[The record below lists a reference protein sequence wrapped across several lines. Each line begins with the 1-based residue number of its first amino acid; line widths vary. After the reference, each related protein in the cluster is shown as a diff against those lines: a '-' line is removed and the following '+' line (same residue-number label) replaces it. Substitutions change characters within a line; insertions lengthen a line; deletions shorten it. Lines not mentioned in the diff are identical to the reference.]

1 MALETVLGHYRII
14 REIARSNDAV
24 YEAIDTRINRRVA
37 IKELMMPPGA
47 TDAVRQDRIARFQ
60 REARA
65 AGSLTHPNIVTIFET
80 ETENGRYF
88 IVMEY
93 LEGDNLRQK
102 MDREGPLSPEEA
114 VRIACQVLEGLAHAH
129 SKGVIHRDIKPE
141 NIHILPTGLVKITD
155 FGIARLKYEPNLT
168 MDGQIFGT
176 PSYMSPEQVQ
186 GGAIDEHSD
195 LFSVG
200 VILYEMLAGY
210 KPFQGDSV
218 ITITYNIV
226 HTEPPSP
233 PSIPAPLEWV
243 IRRALRKNP
252 MERFHSALEMKQALE
267 SALAQV
273 NAPPVI
279 ATPMGMPSPYGAPQP
294 TGGYSSPYSAP
305 QPSGSY
311 PSPYGAPQPSG
322 SYPSPYGAPQPTGSA
337 LPPPPAPAPV
347 NTAPAP
353 YAPPPMPKPMLSP
366 ATRAAVG
373 KILAVMLIGGAVL
386 SVVILGVFSATQAYR
401 EYQLQQIDEKI
412 VARAKEAETL
422 FRKGQYLKAA
432 GIYDELYRSAQST
445 KWKDEFRRNTAS
457 ALTMYGNQLL
467 EARRYEAA
475 LRIYQGAV
483 MYEPL
488 PEAYAGMAA
497 AEAQLGNREGAINHW
512 ASAAKHS
519 RGAQAQEYQRNA
531 ARAQIAIGD
540 EAYQRGDLQRAL
552 QAWQT
557 AVELAPGTPEAR
569 EAQQKFEQALDEL
582 LRR

>member
-14 REIARSNDAV
+14 REIARSNDVV
-24 YEAIDTRINRRVA
+24 YEAVDTRINRRVA
-37 IKELMMPPGA
+37 IKELLMPPGA

-80 ETENGRYF
+80 EEENGRYF

-102 MDREGPLSPEEA
+102 MDREGALPPEEA
-114 VRIACQVLEGLAHAH
+114 VRIATQVLDGLAHAH

-141 NIHILPTGLVKITD
+141 NIHLLPTGLVKITD

-252 MERFHSALEMKQALE
+252 AERFHSALEMKQALE
-267 SALAQV
+267 NALAQMKS
-273 NAPPVI
+273 PPAI
-279 ATPMGMPSPYGAPQP
+279 ATPMGPASTYGVPQPAGGYPPYSAPAPYGAPASVGGSQYGTPAP
-294 TGGYSSPYSAP
+294 TAGTLPPPMPA
-305 QPSGSY
+305 
-311 PSPYGAPQPSG
+311 PSPAPAP
-322 SYPSPYGAPQPTGSA
+322 PAPY
-337 LPPPPAPAPV
+337 LPPPP
-347 NTAPAP
+347 
-353 YAPPPMPKPMLSP
+353 PKPVLSP
-366 ATRAAVG
+366 ATRQFLG
-373 KILAVMLIGGAVL
+373 TLLAVLLIGGAVL
-386 SVVILGVFSATQAYR
+386 GIVILGVFSATRAYQ
-401 EYQLQQIDEKI
+401 EYQLQQIDEK
-412 VARAKEAETL
+412 VAARAKEAEKL
-422 FRKGQYLKAA
+422 FGQGRYLEAA
-432 GIYDELYRSAQST
+432 QIYDQLYRSAQSN
-445 KWKDEFRRNTAS
+445 KWKEEFRRNAAS
-457 ALTMYGNQLL
+457 ALTMHGNQLL
-467 EARRYEAA
+467 EARRYEEAMRA
-475 LRIYQGAV
+475 YQQAV
-483 MYEPL
+483 QYAPL

-497 AEAQLGNREGAINHW
+497 VEARLGNREGAINHW
-512 ASAAKHS
+512 AAAAKHS

-531 ARAQIAIGD
+531 AREQIAIGD
-540 EAYQRGDLQRAL
+540 EAYRRGDLQRAL

-557 AVELAPGTPEAR
+557 AVELAPGTAEAR
-569 EAQQKFEQALDEL
+569 EAQRKFEQALDEM
-582 LRR
+582 LRK

>member
-14 REIARSNDAV
+14 REIARSNDVV

-47 TDAVRQDRIARFQ
+47 TDAVRQDRIARFL

-65 AGSLTHPNIVTIFET
+65 AGSLTHPNIVTIYET
-80 ETENGRYF
+80 EQENGRYF

-102 MDREGPLSPEEA
+102 MDREGPLPPDEA
-114 VRIACQVLEGLAHAH
+114 VRIATQVLDGLAHAH

-186 GGAIDEHSD
+186 GGAIDERSD

-233 PSIPAPLEWV
+233 PNIPAPLEWV
-243 IRRALRKNP
+243 IRKALRKNP
-252 MERFHSALEMKQALE
+252 AERFNSALEMKQALE
-267 SALAQV
+267 NALAQL

-279 ATPMGMPSPYGAPQP
+279 ATPMGPSSYGAPAPTGGFPPYNAPAPTGGYPPYNAPAPTGGTLPPPYGAPAP
-294 TGGYSSPYSAP
+294 TPAPPTTAAPVPPAPY
-305 QPSGSY
+305 
-311 PSPYGAPQPSG
+311 
-322 SYPSPYGAPQPTGSA
+322 
-337 LPPPPAPAPV
+337 LPPPP
-347 NTAPAP
+347 
-353 YAPPPMPKPMLSP
+353 PKPVLSP
-366 ATRAAVG
+366 AARQFFGTLLGV
-373 KILAVMLIGGAVL
+373 ILIGGAVL
-386 SVVILGVFSATQAYR
+386 GVIVFGVYSATRAYQ

-412 VARAKEAETL
+412 AARAKEAEKL
-422 FRKGQYLKAA
+422 FGQGRYLEAA
-432 GIYDELYRSAQST
+432 QIYDQLYRSAQST
-445 KWKDEFRRNTAS
+445 KWKEEFRRNTAS
-457 ALTMYGNQLL
+457 ALTMHGNQLL
-467 EARRYEAA
+467 EARRYEEA
-475 LRIYQGAV
+475 LRIYQQAV
-483 MYEPL
+483 QYAPL

-497 AEAQLGNREGAINHW
+497 AEAQLGNREGAVNHW
-512 ASAAKHS
+512 ASAARYS
-519 RGAQAQEYQRNA
+519 RGVQAQEYQRNA
-531 ARAQIAIGD
+531 AREQIAIGD
-540 EAYQRGDLQRAL
+540 EAYRRGDIPRAM

-557 AVELAPGTPEAR
+557 AIELAPGTPEAR
-569 EAQQKFEQALDEL
+569 EAQLRFEQALNEL
-582 LRR
+582 IRR

>member
-14 REIARSNDAV
+14 REIARSNDVV

-47 TDAVRQDRIARFQ
+47 TDAVRQDRIARFL

-80 ETENGRYF
+80 EQENGRYF

-102 MDREGPLSPEEA
+102 MDREGALPPDEA
-114 VRIACQVLEGLAHAH
+114 VRIAAQVLDGLAHAH

-186 GGAIDEHSD
+186 GGAIDERSD

-218 ITITYNIV
+218 ITTTYNIV
-226 HTEPPSP
+226 HTEPSSP

-243 IRRALRKNP
+243 IRKALRKNP
-252 MERFHSALEMKQALE
+252 AERFHSALEMKQALE
-267 SALAQV
+267 SALAQL

-279 ATPMGMPSPYGAPQP
+279 ATPMGAPLPYGAPAP
-294 TGGYSSPYSAP
+294 TGGYPPYNAPAPTGGTLPPPYGAPAPTGGTLPPPYSAP
-305 QPSGSY
+305 PPAPTPAPAPTPTASA
-311 PSPYGAPQPSG
+311 PAPY
-322 SYPSPYGAPQPTGSA
+322 
-337 LPPPPAPAPV
+337 LPPPP
-347 NTAPAP
+347 
-353 YAPPPMPKPMLSP
+353 PKPVLSP
-366 ATRAAVG
+366 AARQFLGTL
-373 KILAVMLIGGAVL
+373 LAVILIGGAVL
-386 SVVILGVFSATQAYR
+386 GVVIMGVFSATRAYQ
-401 EYQLQQIDEKI
+401 EYQLQQFDEKI
-412 VARAKEAETL
+412 AARAKEAEKL
-422 FRKGQYLKAA
+422 FGQGRYLEAA
-432 GIYDELYRSAQST
+432 QIYDQLYRSAQST

-457 ALTMYGNQLL
+457 ALTMHGNQLL
-467 EARRYEAA
+467 DARRYEEA
-475 LRIYQGAV
+475 LRVYQQAIQ
-483 MYEPL
+483 YAPL

-497 AEAQLGNREGAINHW
+497 AEALLGNRAGAVNHW
-512 ASAAKHS
+512 VSAARHS

-531 ARAQIAIGD
+531 AREQIAIGD
-540 EAYQRGDLQRAL
+540 EAYRRGDMQRAL

-569 EAQQKFEQALDEL
+569 EAQRRFEQALNEL

>member
-37 IKELMMPPGA
+37 VKELMMPPGA

-80 ETENGRYF
+80 EQENGRYF

-102 MDREGPLSPEEA
+102 MDREGALPPDEA
-114 VRIACQVLEGLAHAH
+114 VRIATQVLDGLAHAH

-243 IRRALRKNP
+243 IRKALRKNP
-252 MERFHSALEMKQALE
+252 AERFHSALEMKQALE
-267 SALAQV
+267 NALAQL

-279 ATPMGMPSPYGAPQP
+279 ATPMGAPSPYGMPAP
-294 TGGYSSPYSAP
+294 TGGYPPYGAPAPTGGTLPPPYSAP
-305 QPSGSY
+305 PPAPTPAPAPTPTASA
-311 PSPYGAPQPSG
+311 PAPY
-322 SYPSPYGAPQPTGSA
+322 
-337 LPPPPAPAPV
+337 LPPPP
-347 NTAPAP
+347 
-353 YAPPPMPKPMLSP
+353 PKPVLSP
-366 ATRAAVG
+366 AARQFLGTL
-373 KILAVMLIGGAVL
+373 LAVMLIGGAVL
-386 SVVILGVFSATQAYR
+386 GVVIMGVFSATRAYQ
-401 EYQLQQIDEKI
+401 EYQLQQFDEKI
-412 VARAKEAETL
+412 AARAKEAEKL
-422 FRKGQYLKAA
+422 FGQGRYLEAA
-432 GIYDELYRSAQST
+432 QIYDQLYRSAQST
-445 KWKDEFRRNTAS
+445 KWKDEFRRNTAT
-457 ALTMYGNQLL
+457 ALTMHGNQLL
-467 EARRYEAA
+467 EARRYEEA
-475 LRIYQGAV
+475 LQAYQQAV
-483 MYEPL
+483 QYAPL

-497 AEAQLGNREGAINHW
+497 AEARLGNREGAVNHW
-512 ASAAKHS
+512 ASAARHS

-531 ARAQIAIGD
+531 AREQIAVGD
-540 EAYQRGDLQRAL
+540 EAYRRGDIPRAM

-557 AVELAPGTPEAR
+557 AIELAPGTPEAR
-569 EAQQKFEQALDEL
+569 EAQRKFEQALNEM

>member
-14 REIARSNDAV
+14 REIARSNDVV
-24 YEAIDTRINRRVA
+24 YEAVDTRINRRVA
-37 IKELMMPPGA
+37 IKELLMPPGA

-80 ETENGRYF
+80 EEENGRYF

-102 MDREGPLSPEEA
+102 MDREGALPPEEA
-114 VRIACQVLEGLAHAH
+114 VRIATQVLDGLAHAH

-141 NIHILPTGLVKITD
+141 NIHLLPTGLVKITD

-252 MERFHSALEMKQALE
+252 AERFHSALEMKQALE
-267 SALAQV
+267 NALAQMKS
-273 NAPPVI
+273 PPAI
-279 ATPMGMPSPYGAPQP
+279 ATPMGPASTYGVPQPAGGYPPYSAPAPYGAPASVGGSQYGTPAP
-294 TGGYSSPYSAP
+294 TAGTLPPPMPA
-305 QPSGSY
+305 
-311 PSPYGAPQPSG
+311 PSPAPAP
-322 SYPSPYGAPQPTGSA
+322 PAPY
-337 LPPPPAPAPV
+337 LPPPP
-347 NTAPAP
+347 
-353 YAPPPMPKPMLSP
+353 PKPVLSP
-366 ATRAAVG
+366 ATRQFLG
-373 KILAVMLIGGAVL
+373 TLLAVLLIGGAVL
-386 SVVILGVFSATQAYR
+386 GIVILGVFSATRAYQ
-401 EYQLQQIDEKI
+401 EYQLQQIDEK
-412 VARAKEAETL
+412 VAARAKEAEKL
-422 FRKGQYLKAA
+422 FGQGRYLEAA
-432 GIYDELYRSAQST
+432 QIYDQLYRSAQSN
-445 KWKDEFRRNTAS
+445 KWKEEFRRNAAS
-457 ALTMYGNQLL
+457 ALTMHGNQLL
-467 EARRYEAA
+467 EARRYEEAVRA
-475 LRIYQGAV
+475 YQQAV
-483 MYEPL
+483 QYAPL
-488 PEAYAGMAA
+488 PEAYAGMATV
-497 AEAQLGNREGAINHW
+497 EARLGNREGAINHW
-512 ASAAKHS
+512 AAAAKHS

-531 ARAQIAIGD
+531 AREQIAIGD
-540 EAYQRGDLQRAL
+540 EAYRRGDLQRAL

-557 AVELAPGTPEAR
+557 AVELAPGTAEAR
-569 EAQQKFEQALDEL
+569 EAQRKFEQALDEM
-582 LRR
+582 LRK

>member
-37 IKELMMPPGA
+37 VKELMMPPGA

-80 ETENGRYF
+80 EQENGRYF

-102 MDREGPLSPEEA
+102 MDREGALPPDEA
-114 VRIACQVLEGLAHAH
+114 VRIATQVLDGLAHAH

-243 IRRALRKNP
+243 IRKALRKNP
-252 MERFHSALEMKQALE
+252 AERFHSALEMKQALE
-267 SALAQV
+267 NALAQLH
-273 NAPPVI
+273 APPVI
-279 ATPMGMPSPYGAPQP
+279 ATPMGAPSPYGAPAP
-294 TGGYSSPYSAP
+294 TGGYPPYSAP
-305 QPSGSY
+305 APMGGTL
-311 PSPYGAPQPSG
+311 PPPYGAPPPTPMPAPTPTASA
-322 SYPSPYGAPQPTGSA
+322 PAPY
-337 LPPPPAPAPV
+337 LPPPP
-347 NTAPAP
+347 
-353 YAPPPMPKPMLSP
+353 PKPVLSP
-366 ATRAAVG
+366 AARQFLGTL
-373 KILAVMLIGGAVL
+373 LAVMLIGGAVL
-386 SVVILGVFSATQAYR
+386 GVVIMGVFSATRAYQ
-401 EYQLQQIDEKI
+401 EYQLQQIDAK
-412 VARAKEAETL
+412 VAARAKEAEKL
-422 FRKGQYLKAA
+422 FGQGRYLEAA
-432 GIYDELYRSAQST
+432 QIYDQLYRSAQST

-457 ALTMYGNQLL
+457 ALTMHGNQLL
-467 EARRYEAA
+467 DARRYEEA
-475 LRIYQGAV
+475 LRVYQQAIQ
-483 MYEPL
+483 YAPL

-497 AEAQLGNREGAINHW
+497 AEALLGNRAGAVNHW
-512 ASAAKHS
+512 VSAARHS

-531 ARAQIAIGD
+531 AREQIAIGD
-540 EAYQRGDLQRAL
+540 EAYRRGDMQRAM

-557 AVELAPGTPEAR
+557 AVEIAPGTPEAR
-569 EAQQKFEQALDEL
+569 EAQRRFEQALNEL

>member
-47 TDAVRQDRIARFQ
+47 TDAVRQDRIARFL

-80 ETENGRYF
+80 EQENGRYF

-102 MDREGPLSPEEA
+102 MDREGALPPDEA
-114 VRIACQVLEGLAHAH
+114 VRIATQVLDGLAHAH

-141 NIHILPTGLVKITD
+141 NIHLLPTGLVKITD

-252 MERFHSALEMKQALE
+252 AERFHSALEMKQALE
-267 SALAQV
+267 NALAQMKS
-273 NAPPVI
+273 PPAI
-279 ATPMGMPSPYGAPQP
+279 ATPMGPASTYGVPQP
-294 TGGYSSPYSAP
+294 AGGYPPYSAP
-305 QPSGSY
+305 APYRAPASVGGSQY
-311 PSPYGAPQPSG
+311 GTPTPTAGTLPPPMPAPSPAPAP
-322 SYPSPYGAPQPTGSA
+322 PAPY
-337 LPPPPAPAPV
+337 LPPPP
-347 NTAPAP
+347 
-353 YAPPPMPKPMLSP
+353 PKPVLSP
-366 ATRAAVG
+366 ATRQFLG
-373 KILAVMLIGGAVL
+373 TLLAVLLIGGAVL
-386 SVVILGVFSATQAYR
+386 GIVILGVFSATRAYQ
-401 EYQLQQIDEKI
+401 EYQLQQIDEK
-412 VARAKEAETL
+412 VAARAKEAEKL
-422 FRKGQYLKAA
+422 FGQGRYLEAA
-432 GIYDELYRSAQST
+432 QIYDQLYRSAQSN
-445 KWKDEFRRNTAS
+445 KWKEEFRRNAAS
-457 ALTMYGNQLL
+457 ALTMHGNQLL
-467 EARRYEAA
+467 EARRYEEAMRA
-475 LRIYQGAV
+475 YQQAV
-483 MYEPL
+483 QYAPL

-497 AEAQLGNREGAINHW
+497 VEARLGNREGAINHW
-512 ASAAKHS
+512 AAAAKHS

-531 ARAQIAIGD
+531 AREQIAIGD
-540 EAYQRGDLQRAL
+540 EAYRRGDLQRAL

-557 AVELAPGTPEAR
+557 AVELAPGTAEAR
-569 EAQQKFEQALDEL
+569 EAQRKFEQALDEM
-582 LRR
+582 LRK

>member
-14 REIARSNDAV
+14 REIARSNDVV

-47 TDAVRQDRIARFQ
+47 TDAVRQDRIARFL

-65 AGSLTHPNIVTIFET
+65 AGSLTHPNIVTIYET
-80 ETENGRYF
+80 EQENGRYF

-102 MDREGPLSPEEA
+102 MDREGPLPPDEA
-114 VRIACQVLEGLAHAH
+114 VRIATQVLDGLAHAH

-186 GGAIDEHSD
+186 GGAIDERSD

-233 PSIPAPLEWV
+233 PNIPAPLEWV
-243 IRRALRKNP
+243 IRKALRKNP
-252 MERFHSALEMKQALE
+252 AERFNSALEMKQALE
-267 SALAQV
+267 NALAQL

-279 ATPMGMPSPYGAPQP
+279 ATPMGPSSYGAPAPTGGFPPYNAPAPTGGYPPYNAPAPTGGTLPPPYGAPAP
-294 TGGYSSPYSAP
+294 TPAPPTTAAPVPPAPY
-305 QPSGSY
+305 
-311 PSPYGAPQPSG
+311 
-322 SYPSPYGAPQPTGSA
+322 
-337 LPPPPAPAPV
+337 LPPPP
-347 NTAPAP
+347 
-353 YAPPPMPKPMLSP
+353 PKPVLSP
-366 ATRAAVG
+366 AARQFFGTLLGV
-373 KILAVMLIGGAVL
+373 ILIGGAVL
-386 SVVILGVFSATQAYR
+386 GVIVFGVYSATRAYQ

-412 VARAKEAETL
+412 AARAKEAEKL
-422 FRKGQYLKAA
+422 FGQGRYLEAA
-432 GIYDELYRSAQST
+432 QIYDQLYRSAQST
-445 KWKDEFRRNTAS
+445 KWKEEFRRNTAS
-457 ALTMYGNQLL
+457 ALTMHGNQLL
-467 EARRYEAA
+467 EARRYEEA
-475 LRIYQGAV
+475 LRIYQQAV
-483 MYEPL
+483 QYAPL
-488 PEAYAGMAA
+488 PEAYAGMAV
-497 AEAQLGNREGAINHW
+497 AEAQLGNREGAVNHW
-512 ASAAKHS
+512 ASAARYS
-519 RGAQAQEYQRNA
+519 RGVQAQEYQRNA
-531 ARAQIAIGD
+531 AREQIAIGD
-540 EAYQRGDLQRAL
+540 EAYRRGDIPRAM

-557 AVELAPGTPEAR
+557 AIELAPGTPEAR
-569 EAQQKFEQALDEL
+569 EAQLRFEQALKEL
-582 LRR
+582 IRR

>member
-37 IKELMMPPGA
+37 VKELMMPPGA

-80 ETENGRYF
+80 EQENGRYF

-102 MDREGPLSPEEA
+102 MDREGALPPDEA
-114 VRIACQVLEGLAHAH
+114 VRIATQVLDGLAHAH

-243 IRRALRKNP
+243 IRKALRKNP
-252 MERFHSALEMKQALE
+252 AERFHSALEMKQALE
-267 SALAQV
+267 NVLAQM

-279 ATPMGMPSPYGAPQP
+279 ATPMGAPLPYGDACAD
-294 TGGYSSPYSAP
+294 GG
-305 QPSGSY
+305 
-311 PSPYGAPQPSG
+311 
-322 SYPSPYGAPQPTGSA
+322 
-337 LPPPPAPAPV
+337 LP
-347 NTAPAP
+347 
-353 YAPPPMPKPMLSP
+353 
-366 ATRAAVG
+366 AV
-373 KILAVMLIGGAVL
+373 
-386 SVVILGVFSATQAYR
+386 
-401 EYQLQQIDEKI
+401 
-412 VARAKEAETL
+412 
-422 FRKGQYLKAA
+422 
-432 GIYDELYRSAQST
+432 
-445 KWKDEFRRNTAS
+445 
-457 ALTMYGNQLL
+457 
-467 EARRYEAA
+467 
-475 LRIYQGAV
+475 
-483 MYEPL
+483 
-488 PEAYAGMAA
+488 
-497 AEAQLGNREGAINHW
+497 
-512 ASAAKHS
+512 
-519 RGAQAQEYQRNA
+519 
-531 ARAQIAIGD
+531 
-540 EAYQRGDLQRAL
+540 
-552 QAWQT
+552 
-557 AVELAPGTPEAR
+557 
-569 EAQQKFEQALDEL
+569 
-582 LRR
+582 

>member
-14 REIARSNDAV
+14 REIARSNDVV
-24 YEAIDTRINRRVA
+24 YEAIDARINRRVA
-37 IKELMMPPGA
+37 IKELLMPLGA

-80 ETENGRYF
+80 EEENGRYF

-102 MDREGPLSPEEA
+102 MDREGLLPPEEA
-114 VRIACQVLEGLAHAH
+114 VRIATQVLDGLAHAH

-186 GGAIDEHSD
+186 GGAIDERSD

-200 VILYEMLAGY
+200 IILYEMLAGY

-233 PSIPAPLEWV
+233 PNIPAPLEWV
-243 IRRALRKNP
+243 IRRALRKSP
-252 MERFHSALEMKQALE
+252 AERFSSALEMKQALE
-267 SALAQV
+267 NALTQV
-273 NAPPVI
+273 KAPPVI
-279 ATPMGMPSPYGAPQP
+279 ATPMGLASPHGAPQP
-294 TGGYSSPYSAP
+294 AGGYPPYSAP
-305 QPSGSY
+305 APTGSY
-311 PSPYGAPQPSG
+311 PSPYGTPAPTGATLPPPTPV
-322 SYPSPYGAPQPTGSA
+322 PSPAPAPY
-337 LPPPPAPAPV
+337 LPPPP
-347 NTAPAP
+347 
-353 YAPPPMPKPMLSP
+353 PKPILSP
-366 ATRAAVG
+366 ATRQFLG
-373 KILAVMLIGGAVL
+373 TLLAVLLIGGAVL
-386 SVVILGVFSATQAYR
+386 GVVILGVFSATRAYQ
-401 EYQLQQIDEKI
+401 EYQLQQIDEK
-412 VARAKEAETL
+412 VAARAKEAEKL
-422 FRKGQYLKAA
+422 FGQGRYLEAA
-432 GIYDELYRSAQST
+432 QIYDQLYRSAQSN
-445 KWKDEFRRNTAS
+445 KWKEEFRRNTAT
-457 ALTMYGNQLL
+457 ALTMYGNQLF
-467 EARRYEAA
+467 EARRYEEA
-475 LRIYQGAV
+475 LQAYQRAV
-483 MYEPL
+483 QYAPL

-497 AEAQLGNREGAINHW
+497 IEARLGNREGAINHW

-531 ARAQIAIGD
+531 AREQIAIGD
-540 EAYQRGDLQRAL
+540 EAYRRGDLQRAL

-557 AVELAPGTPEAR
+557 AVELAPGTAEAR
-569 EAQQKFEQALDEL
+569 EAQRKFEQALEEM

>member
-14 REIARSNDAV
+14 REIARSNDVV
-24 YEAIDTRINRRVA
+24 YEAVDTRINRRVA
-37 IKELMMPPGA
+37 IKELLMPPGA

-80 ETENGRYF
+80 EQENGRYF

-102 MDREGPLSPEEA
+102 MDREGALPPDEA
-114 VRIACQVLEGLAHAH
+114 VRIATQVLDGLAHAH

-141 NIHILPTGLVKITD
+141 NIHILPTGLIKITD

-252 MERFHSALEMKQALE
+252 AERFHSALEMKQALE
-267 SALAQV
+267 NALAQMKS
-273 NAPPVI
+273 PPAI
-279 ATPMGMPSPYGAPQP
+279 ATPMGPASTYGVPQPAGGYPPYSAPAPYGAPASVGGSQYGTPAP
-294 TGGYSSPYSAP
+294 TAGTLPPPMPA
-305 QPSGSY
+305 
-311 PSPYGAPQPSG
+311 PSPAPAP
-322 SYPSPYGAPQPTGSA
+322 PAPY
-337 LPPPPAPAPV
+337 LPPPP
-347 NTAPAP
+347 
-353 YAPPPMPKPMLSP
+353 PKPVLSP
-366 ATRAAVG
+366 ATRQFLG
-373 KILAVMLIGGAVL
+373 TLLAVLLIGGAVL
-386 SVVILGVFSATQAYR
+386 GIVILGVFSATRAYQ
-401 EYQLQQIDEKI
+401 EYQLQQIDEK
-412 VARAKEAETL
+412 VAARAKEAEKL
-422 FRKGQYLKAA
+422 FGQGRYLEAA
-432 GIYDELYRSAQST
+432 QIYDQLYRSAQSN
-445 KWKDEFRRNTAS
+445 KWKEEFRRNAAS
-457 ALTMYGNQLL
+457 ALTMHGNQLL
-467 EARRYEAA
+467 EARRYEEAMRA
-475 LRIYQGAV
+475 YQQAV
-483 MYEPL
+483 QYAPL

-497 AEAQLGNREGAINHW
+497 VEARLGNREGAINHW
-512 ASAAKHS
+512 AAAAKHS

-531 ARAQIAIGD
+531 AREQIAIGD
-540 EAYQRGDLQRAL
+540 EAYRRGDLQRAL

-557 AVELAPGTPEAR
+557 AVELAPGTAEAR
-569 EAQQKFEQALDEL
+569 EAQRKFEQALDEM
-582 LRR
+582 LRK

>member
-14 REIARSNDAV
+14 REIARSNDVV

-37 IKELMMPPGA
+37 IKELLMPLGA

-65 AGSLTHPNIVTIFET
+65 AGSLTHPNIVTIYET
-80 ETENGRYF
+80 EAENGRYF

-93 LEGDNLRQK
+93 LEGDTLRQK
-102 MDREGPLSPEEA
+102 MDREGALPPNEA
-114 VRIACQVLEGLAHAH
+114 VRIATQVLDGLAHAH

-141 NIHILPTGLVKITD
+141 NIHILPTGLLKITD

-243 IRRALRKNP
+243 IRKALRKNP
-252 MERFHSALEMKQALE
+252 AERFHSALEMKQALE
-267 SALAQV
+267 NALAQL

-279 ATPMGMPSPYGAPQP
+279 ATPMGAPSPYGMPAP
-294 TGGYSSPYSAP
+294 TGGYPPYNAP
-305 QPSGSY
+305 APTGGTL
-311 PSPYGAPQPSG
+311 PPPYGAPAPTG
-322 SYPSPYGAPQPTGSA
+322 GTLPPPYGTPPPVPPPTPAPPPTASA
-337 LPPPPAPAPV
+337 PAPYLPPPP
-347 NTAPAP
+347 
-353 YAPPPMPKPMLSP
+353 PKPVLSP
-366 ATRAAVG
+366 AARQFLGTL
-373 KILAVMLIGGAVL
+373 LAVMLIGGAVL
-386 SVVILGVFSATQAYR
+386 GVVIMGVFSATRAYQ
-401 EYQLQQIDEKI
+401 EYQLQQFDEKI
-412 VARAKEAETL
+412 AARAKEAEKL
-422 FRKGQYLKAA
+422 FGQGRYLEAA
-432 GIYDELYRSAQST
+432 QIYDQLYRSAQST

-457 ALTMYGNQLL
+457 ALTMHGNQLL
-467 EARRYEAA
+467 DARRYEEA
-475 LRIYQGAV
+475 LRVYQQAIQ
-483 MYEPL
+483 YAPL

-497 AEAQLGNREGAINHW
+497 AEALLGNRAGAVNHW
-512 ASAAKHS
+512 ASAAQHS

-531 ARAQIAIGD
+531 AREQIAIGD
-540 EAYQRGDLQRAL
+540 EAYRRGDMPRAM

-557 AVELAPGTPEAR
+557 AIELAPGTPEAR
-569 EAQQKFEQALDEL
+569 EAQRRFDQALQEL

>member
-14 REIARSNDAV
+14 REIARSNDVV
-24 YEAIDTRINRRVA
+24 YEAVDTRINRRVA

-47 TDAVRQDRIARFQ
+47 TDAVRQDRIARFL

-80 ETENGRYF
+80 EQENGRYF

-102 MDREGPLSPEEA
+102 MDREGALPPDEA
-114 VRIACQVLEGLAHAH
+114 VRIATQVLDGLAHAH

-141 NIHILPTGLVKITD
+141 NIHLLPTGLVKITD

-252 MERFHSALEMKQALE
+252 AERFHSALEMKQALE
-267 SALAQV
+267 NALAQMKS
-273 NAPPVI
+273 PPAI
-279 ATPMGMPSPYGAPQP
+279 ATPMGPASTYGVPQPAGGYPPYSAPAPYGAPASVGGSQYGTPAP
-294 TGGYSSPYSAP
+294 TAGTLPPPMPA
-305 QPSGSY
+305 
-311 PSPYGAPQPSG
+311 PSPAPAP
-322 SYPSPYGAPQPTGSA
+322 PAPY
-337 LPPPPAPAPV
+337 LPPPP
-347 NTAPAP
+347 
-353 YAPPPMPKPMLSP
+353 PKPVLSP
-366 ATRAAVG
+366 ATRQFLG
-373 KILAVMLIGGAVL
+373 TLLAVLLIGGAVL
-386 SVVILGVFSATQAYR
+386 GIVILGVFSATRAYQ
-401 EYQLQQIDEKI
+401 EYQLQQIDEK
-412 VARAKEAETL
+412 VAARAKEAEKL
-422 FRKGQYLKAA
+422 FGQGRYLEAA
-432 GIYDELYRSAQST
+432 QIYDQLYRSAQSN
-445 KWKDEFRRNTAS
+445 KWKEEFRRNAAS
-457 ALTMYGNQLL
+457 ALTMHGNQLL
-467 EARRYEAA
+467 EARRYEEAMRA
-475 LRIYQGAV
+475 YQQAV
-483 MYEPL
+483 QYAPL

-497 AEAQLGNREGAINHW
+497 VEARLGNREGAINHW
-512 ASAAKHS
+512 AAAAKHS

-531 ARAQIAIGD
+531 AREQIAIGD
-540 EAYQRGDLQRAL
+540 EAYRRGDLQRAL

-557 AVELAPGTPEAR
+557 AVELAPGTAEAR
-569 EAQQKFEQALDEL
+569 EAQRKFEQALDEM
-582 LRR
+582 LRK